1 MAPVAMVNPRSFLAV
16 FTAVLGAATAS
27 AFGKLA
33 LEFLPLA
40 ALVVR
45 TLTNAA
51 SRLILAAEVSHD
63 HAGPVL
69 HVLRV
74 VPNGELLNQGED
86 IDIIGQQVLILILE
100 LNRGRRVCV
109 VIKEMQFPV
118 DLESR
123 HQVRALEIRS
133 QVAVLGYISQELQR
147 HQDILISGHSG
158 ENALSRWCISV
169 AEVHGVGTRGKSWG
183 VRVVWGLSRG
193 KAQPAVGLRGA
204 VIVDDAPVNRRSM
217 GDVESLGILTL

>member
-16 FTAVLGAATAS
+16 FAAVLGAAAAS
-27 AFGKLA
+27 ALGKLA

-86 IDIIGQQVLILILE
+86 IDIIG
-100 LNRGRRVCV
+100 
-109 VIKEMQFPV
+109 
-118 DLESR
+118 
-123 HQVRALEIRS
+123 
-133 QVAVLGYISQELQR
+133 
-147 HQDILISGHSG
+147 
-158 ENALSRWCISV
+158 
-169 AEVHGVGTRGKSWG
+169 
-183 VRVVWGLSRG
+183 
-193 KAQPAVGLRGA
+193 
-204 VIVDDAPVNRRSM
+204 
-217 GDVESLGILTL
+217 